1 MTSAIYFLIL
11 ALLAI
16 LIFVIATKTDMLRDP
31 IVNTDKFNSDA
42 TIQNLKEPKAPFSLV
57 RSQLAFWTVI
67 IVSSFL
73 YVLFKAKFTIP
84 ELNNTNLILL
94 GMAVG
99 TSAAGK
105 IIDDSQKQNE
115 DRSQDHPSHSF
126 FVDIL
131 SDKNGVS
138 IHRLQNVI
146 WTLIVGMIYIQFVAK
161 GGSLPDET
169 VITTQLLTLMGIST
183 TAFVGIK
190 ATENSK

>member
-73 YVLFKAKFTIP
+73 YVLFKTKFTIP

-105 IIDDSQKQNE
+105 IIDDSQKLNE

-161 GGSLPDET
+161 DGSLPDET